1 MKLLLFLGT
10 TLMLV
15 HSGSLIPDFC
25 HLPKDEG
32 QGTAFA
38 FSVYYDKALD
48 LCQPFLYQ
56 GQGGNRNRFN
66 NEKECIRNCS
76 ANAENI
82 YPMDQTKA
90 CHLPKAKGNCSG
102 RILSYYYDSVHDKC
116 KKFHFSGCFGNGNRF
131 TDINICN
138 STCDGIHDERDEEE
152 DIEWDTPV
160 AIICGVLLGLVVFG
174 IIITIVVL
182 TVMSKKKE
190 AKKKKAGHEKQ
201 EVPLQE
207 TTVEVS

>member
-10 TLMLV
+10 ALTLV
-15 HSGSLIPDFC
+15 HSGHSIPDFC

-32 QGTAFA
+32 EGHAIT

-48 LCQPFLYQ
+48 LCLPFLYK
-56 GQGGNRNRFN
+56 GQGGNQNRFTV
-66 NEKECIRNCS
+66 ERECIRNCS

-82 YPMDQTKA
+82 YPMELAKA
-90 CHLPKAKGNCSG
+90 CHFPKARGNCSG
-102 RILSYYYDSVHDKC
+102 TLLRYYYDSVYDRC
-116 KKFHFSGCFGNGNRF
+116 RKFHFSGCFGNGNRF

-138 STCDGIHDERDEEE
+138 ATCDGIHDDRDAEE

-160 AIICGVLLGLVVFG
+160 AIICGVLLALVAAG

-190 AKKKKAGHEKQ
+190 AKKKGAKNRQ
-201 EVPLQE
+201 QDVPLQQ